1 MIAALALLVTPPALI
16 AAPADMSPGDRICD
30 AYRGWLTGFHQN
42 ELRSDHP
49 VAVMAWSP
57 GERRSDWDF
66 EQPFNRTLAPEIA
79 LRFHERTEAIY
90 SDNGDGDADIFGRD
104 FDMDR
109 YEAARDRAADELG
122 IENLEVVYRPA
133 GHARLII
140 GVDNE
145 CDLEGLA
152 RAGVV
157 RFARS
162 SRDLRHVD
170 DRGLVEVE
178 TGVWLMSVFL
188 DQDPNTSILQVYQNE
203 HGIVQIWMRRD
214 PETGTWS
221 EYAKR
226 WVLWY

>member
-1 MIAALALLVTPPALI
+1 MITALALLLTPPTLPS
-16 AAPADMSPGDRICD
+16 APAERSPGDRICE

-42 ELRSDHP
+42 ELRSDQP

-57 GERRSDWDF
+57 GERSPDWDF

-79 LRFHERTEAIY
+79 LRFHDRTEAVY
-90 SDNGDGDADIFGRD
+90 SENSAGDAEIFGRD
-104 FDMDR
+104 FDEYR

-122 IENLEVVYRPA
+122 IENLEVDYRPA

-140 GVDNE
+140 GDDNE

-170 DRGLVEVE
+170 ESGLVEME
-178 TGVWLMSVFL
+178 TGVRLMSVYL

-221 EYAKR
+221 EYATR